1 MTRIATRSVILALI
15 VSVGLACAS
24 SPQESDDAVE
34 EPPVTS
40 CAEPRSQVCT
50 MEYIPVCG
58 HRYDGERKTYPNA
71 CSACSD
77 SEVSGRHPGACEEP
91 DPEPDDPDDNES
103 TE

>member
-1 MTRIATRSVILALI
+1 MTRIATSSMILALI
-15 VSVGLACAS
+15 LSVGLACAS
-24 SPQESDDAVE
+24 SPEKSDDAAP

-58 HRYDGERKTYPNA
+58 HLYSGERKTYPNA

-77 SEVSGRHPGACEEP
+77 SEVSGRHPGPCEEP
-91 DPEPDDPDDNES
+91 APE
-103 TE
+103 